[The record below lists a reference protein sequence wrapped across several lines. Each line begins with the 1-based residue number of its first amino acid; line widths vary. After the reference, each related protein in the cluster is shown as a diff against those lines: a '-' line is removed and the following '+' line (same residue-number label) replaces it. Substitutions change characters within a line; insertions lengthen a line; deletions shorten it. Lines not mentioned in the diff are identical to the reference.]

1 MQPAFL
7 WLYSQSF
14 MGFLVWIVTANPC
27 VIQETEMT
35 VTEIVNEL
43 LLEMELLEMQE
54 YTLAAETIRKF
65 LRIATPIQVKALE
78 DFA

>member
-78 DFA
+78 DFV